1 MCGSFT
7 EETSMKKTTHQP
19 VERDAHDLV
28 LRSLQLEKTLESSGE
43 SVVIKDLDAVIT
55 FWNPQ
60 ATALYGFTSD
70 EALGHSLRELHAA
83 DLSEE
88 AYSRVLDRVRSGK
101 PSTATTDRKKKN
113 GEIVH
118 VLIRTTP
125 LFDENGVLVGESTI
139 TRDLSDIRRA
149 EDALDVAKAA
159 LKEKLAANRNLK
171 TEVASRRKSELAM
184 RDMNLAMERTVQKM
198 KALQVENETLLNLS
212 ELLQSCTD
220 WEEANATVLETTQ
233 RLFPGIS
240 GSLFIYRESRDVLMH
255 AVSWG
260 DSSLTSSTSAQPEPL
275 HPEDCWA
282 LRLGRPHSVN
292 SPGAFRCRHLHGST
306 QPSICLPVHGQGQ
319 ALGLL
324 VLSVDADED
333 IKHRLTALASRIGP
347 GFANLKLRESLRS
360 LALRDTLTGLYNR
373 RYMEEALKR
382 LFLSSRHSD
391 KPFSVLMIDIDHFK
405 RFNDTFGHAAG
416 DAVLAAIAKCLK
428 NTVRTTDF
436 ACRYGGEELVVL
448 MPDTSLDSAMERADV
463 IRVAIRE
470 SSITHDG
477 QTLPA
482 CTASFGVA
490 VSPTYGDNTPDLFK
504 AADAALYRAKA
515 EGRDRVCAA
524 EASTPAL
531 AEASK
536 AVSKAASKAV

>member
-1 MCGSFT
+1 
-7 EETSMKKTTHQP
+7 MKKTTHQP

-198 KALQVENETLLNLS
+198 KALRVNTRLS
-212 ELLQSCTD
+212 
-220 WEEANATVLETTQ
+220 
-233 RLFPGIS
+233 
-240 GSLFIYRESRDVLMH
+240 
-255 AVSWG
+255 
-260 DSSLTSSTSAQPEPL
+260 
-275 HPEDCWA
+275 
-282 LRLGRPHSVN
+282 
-292 SPGAFRCRHLHGST
+292 
-306 QPSICLPVHGQGQ
+306 
-319 ALGLL
+319 
-324 VLSVDADED
+324 
-333 IKHRLTALASRIGP
+333 
-347 GFANLKLRESLRS
+347 
-360 LALRDTLTGLYNR
+360 
-373 RYMEEALKR
+373 
-382 LFLSSRHSD
+382 
-391 KPFSVLMIDIDHFK
+391 
-405 RFNDTFGHAAG
+405 
-416 DAVLAAIAKCLK
+416 
-428 NTVRTTDF
+428 
-436 ACRYGGEELVVL
+436 
-448 MPDTSLDSAMERADV
+448 
-463 IRVAIRE
+463 
-470 SSITHDG
+470 
-477 QTLPA
+477 
-482 CTASFGVA
+482 
-490 VSPTYGDNTPDLFK
+490 
-504 AADAALYRAKA
+504 
-515 EGRDRVCAA
+515 
-524 EASTPAL
+524 
-531 AEASK
+531 
-536 AVSKAASKAV
+536 

>member
-1 MCGSFT
+1 
-7 EETSMKKTTHQP
+7 MKNSQTKP
-19 VERDAHDLV
+19 ADRDPTDMA
-28 LRSLQLEKTLESSGE
+28 LRTLQLERTLASVGE
-43 SVVIKDLDAVIT
+43 SVVIKDLNAVVT

-60 ATALYGFTSD
+60 ATALYGFTAED
-70 EALGHSLRELHAA
+70 AVGHPLRDLHAA
-83 DLSEE
+83 DLSDE
-88 AYSRVLDRVRSGK
+88 AYARVLARIRSGE
-101 PSTATTDRKKKN
+101 PSTSTTERKRKN
-113 GEIVH
+113 GETIH

-125 LFDENGVLVGESTI
+125 LFDAQGALIAESTI
-139 TRDLSDIRRA
+139 TRDISDIRRA
-149 EDALDVAKAA
+149 EDALNVAKTA
-159 LKEKLAANRNLK
+159 LKDKLAANRNLK
-171 TEVASRRKSELAM
+171 IEVASRRKSELAM
-184 RDMNLAMERTVQKM
+184 RDLNQAMERTVLKM
-198 KALQVENETLLNLS
+198 EMLHRENETLLHLS

-220 WEEANATVLETTQ
+220 WDEAHAAVLETTQ
-233 RLFPGIS
+233 QLFPGIS

-260 DSSLTSSTSAQPEPL
+260 DALPTSVLPEPL

-292 SPGAFRCRHLHGST
+292 SPSAFHCRHMHGSKD
-306 QPSICLPVHGQGQ
+306 PSICLPVHGQGE

-324 VLSVDADED
+324 VLRVDVDED
-333 IKHRLTALASRIGP
+333 IKSRLTALASRIGP

-373 RYMEEALKR
+373 RYMEDALKR
-382 LFLSSRHSD
+382 LFISSRHND
-391 KPFSVLMIDIDHFK
+391 KPFSILMVDIDHFK

-416 DAVLAAIAKCLK
+416 DAVLAAIAKCIK
-428 NTVRTTDF
+428 STVRTTDF

-448 MPDTSLDSAMERADV
+448 MPDTSMDNAMARAEA

-470 SSITHDG
+470 SNITHDG

-490 VSPTYGDNTPDLFK
+490 VSPAHGDNTPDLFK

-524 EASTPAL
+524 ANVA
-531 AEASK
+531 
-536 AVSKAASKAV
+536 

>member
-1 MCGSFT
+1 MEKNKLKQAS
-7 EETSMKKTTHQP
+7 
-19 VERDAHDLV
+19 RDMRDTDLN
-28 LRSLQLEKTLESSGE
+28 LRALQLEKTLESSGE
-43 SVVIKDLDAVIT
+43 SVVIKDLNAVVT

-60 ATALYGFTSD
+60 ATALYGFTAD
-70 EALGHSLRELHAA
+70 EAIGHPLRDLHAA

-88 AYSRVLDRVRSGK
+88 AYARVLARVRSGQS
-101 PSTATTDRKKKN
+101 STATTERKKKN
-113 GEIVH
+113 GDTLH

-125 LFDENGVLVGESTI
+125 LFDENGVLVAESTI
-139 TRDLSDIRRA
+139 TRDISDIRRA
-149 EDALDVAKAA
+149 EDALNVAKTA
-159 LKEKLAANRNLK
+159 LKDKLAANRNLK

-198 KALQVENETLLNLS
+198 EMLHRENEVLLHLS

-220 WEEANATVLETTQ
+220 WDEAHAAVLETTQ
-233 RLFPGIS
+233 QLFPGTP
-240 GSLFIYRESRDVLMH
+240 GALFIYRESRDVLMH

-260 DSSLTSSTSAQPEPL
+260 ETSPAVTVPEPL

-282 LRLGRPHSVN
+282 LRLGRTHSVN
-292 SPGAFRCRHLHGST
+292 TPSAFRCRHLHGST
-306 QPSICLPVHGQGQ
+306 PPSICLPVNGQGQ

-324 VLSVDADED
+324 VLRVDADDD
-333 IKHRLTALASRIGP
+333 IKDRLTALASRIGP

-382 LFLSSRHSD
+382 MFISSRHSD
-391 KPFSVLMIDIDHFK
+391 KPFSILMVDIDHFK

-428 NTVRTTDF
+428 STVRTTDF

-448 MPDTSLDSAMERADV
+448 MPDTPIDSAMERAEA

-490 VSPTYGDNTPDLFK
+490 VSPTHGDNTPDLFK

-524 EASTPAL
+524 EST
-531 AEASK
+531 
-536 AVSKAASKAV
+536 

>member
-1 MCGSFT
+1 M
-7 EETSMKKTTHQP
+7 EKNKLKQAN
-19 VERDAHDLV
+19 RDMRDTDLN
-28 LRSLQLEKTLESSGE
+28 LRALQLEKTLESSGE
-43 SVVIKDLDAVIT
+43 SVVIKDLNAVVT

-60 ATALYGFTSD
+60 ATALYGFTAD
-70 EALGHSLRELHAA
+70 DAIGHPLRELHAA
-83 DLSEE
+83 DLSED
-88 AYSRVLDRVRSGK
+88 AYARVLARIRSGE
-101 PSTATTDRKKKN
+101 PSTSTTERKKKN
-113 GEIVH
+113 GENVH

-125 LFDENGVLVGESTI
+125 LFDEKGGLVAESTI
-139 TRDLSDIRRA
+139 TRDISDIRRA
-149 EDALDVAKAA
+149 EDALNVAKSA
-159 LKEKLAANRNLK
+159 LKDKLTANRNLK

-184 RDMNLAMERTVQKM
+184 RDLNQAMERTVLKM
-198 KALQVENETLLNLS
+198 EMLQRENEALLHLS

-220 WEEANATVLETTQ
+220 WDEAHAAVLETTQ
-233 RLFPGIS
+233 LLFPGIP
-240 GSLFIYRESRDVLMH
+240 GALYIYRESRDVLMH
-255 AVSWG
+255 TVSWG
-260 DSSLTSSTSAQPEPL
+260 EAITPSALPEPL

-282 LRLGRPHSVN
+282 LRLGRSHSVN
-292 SPGAFRCRHLHGST
+292 SPSAFRCRHLHGT

-324 VLSVDADED
+324 VLRVDANED
-333 IKHRLTALASRIGP
+333 IKNRLTALASRIGP

-373 RYMEEALKR
+373 RYMEDALKR
-382 LFLSSRHSD
+382 LFISSRHSD

-416 DAVLAAIAKCLK
+416 DAVLAAIAKCIK
-428 NTVRTTDF
+428 GTIRTTDF

-448 MPDTSLDSAMERADV
+448 MPDTRLDDAVVRADA

-470 SSITHDG
+470 SNITHDG

-490 VSPTYGDNTPDLFK
+490 VSPVHGDNTPDLFK

-524 EASTPAL
+524 DVATPAL
-531 AEASK
+531 AHATK
-536 AVSKAASKAV
+536 VT

>member
-1 MCGSFT
+1 MK
-7 EETSMKKTTHQP
+7 TSKIKPMNS
-19 VERDAHDLV
+19 DSADMA
-28 LRSLQLEKTLESSGE
+28 LRTLQLERTLACVGE
-43 SVVIKDLDAVIT
+43 SVVIKDLDAVVT

-60 ATALYGFTSD
+60 ATALYGFTAE
-70 EALGHSLRELHAA
+70 EAIGHPLRELHAA

-88 AYSRVLDRVRSGK
+88 AYGRVLARIRSGE
-101 PSTATTDRKKKN
+101 PSLSTTDRKKKN
-113 GEIVH
+113 GDILH
-118 VLIRTTP
+118 VMIRTTP
-125 LFDENGVLVGESTI
+125 LFDEDGVLVGESTI
-139 TRDLSDIRRA
+139 TRDISDIRRA
-149 EDALDVAKAA
+149 EDALEVAKTA
-159 LKEKLAANRNLK
+159 LKDKLAANRNLK
-171 TEVASRRKSELAM
+171 IEVASRRKSELAM
-184 RDMNLAMERTVQKM
+184 RDMNQAMERTVQKM
-198 KALQVENETLLNLS
+198 ETLHRENETLLHLS

-220 WEEANATVLETTQ
+220 WDEAHAAVLETTQ
-233 RLFPGIS
+233 QLFPEIPGA
-240 GSLFIYRESRDVLMH
+240 LFIYRESRDVLMH

-260 DSSLTSSTSAQPEPL
+260 ETSPTFAQPEPL

-292 SPGAFRCRHLHGST
+292 SPSAFRCRHMNGST
-306 QPSICLPVHGQGQ
+306 LPSICLPVHGQGQ

-324 VLSVDADED
+324 VLRVDVDDD
-333 IKHRLTALASRIGP
+333 IKVRLNSLASRIGP

-416 DAVLAAIAKCLK
+416 DAVLAAIAKCIK
-428 NTVRTTDF
+428 ATVRTTDF

-448 MPDTSLDSAMERADV
+448 MPDTSLDSAIDRAEA

-490 VSPTYGDNTPDLFK
+490 VSPTHGDNTPDLFK

-524 EASTPAL
+524 EAATPAL